1 MSTHRGTAPSP
12 DTGRRQEPPSALD
25 VRVECARRTAGE
37 ILAEIETTLRHA
49 SERREEAAI
58 VLVEVGLIADSV
70 CTFLKGL
77 ARLLPRHSGLVMLSD
92 PSGYANAFLDL
103 WDDVPRRRDRG
114 SYDNLSA

>member
-12 DTGRRQEPPSALD
+12 DTDRRQGPPSVLNI
-25 VRVECARRTAGE
+25 RVECARRTAE
-37 ILAEIETTLRHA
+37 EVLAEIETSLKQA

-70 CTFLKGL
+70 SAFLKGL
-77 ARLLPRHSGLVMLSD
+77 ARLLPRHPGLVRLSD

-103 WDDVPRRRDRG
+103 WDDLPRRRGVG
-114 SYDNLSA
+114 SYDDVSA